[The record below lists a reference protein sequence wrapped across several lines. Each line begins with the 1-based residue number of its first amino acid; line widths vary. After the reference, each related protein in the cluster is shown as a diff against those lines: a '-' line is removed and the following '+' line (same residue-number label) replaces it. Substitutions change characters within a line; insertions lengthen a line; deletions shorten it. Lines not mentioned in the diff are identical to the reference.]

1 MSSTKICKTCDCEQL
16 LAKFYIT
23 QKRGDKITYSTLC
36 KTHSDIKRKINY
48 QNKPKNYKLKGF
60 QKLDQEIQNK
70 ILKAIEE
77 KINYKQISRD
87 FKIPYATI
95 MIWKKEKQFI
105 LPLKDAEPQTE

>member
-1 MSSTKICKTCDCEQL
+1 MSSTKICKECNCEQL
-16 LAKFYIT
+16 LANFYIS

-60 QKLDQEIQNK
+60 KKLDQEIQNK

-77 KINYKQISRD
+77 
-87 FKIPYATI
+87 
-95 MIWKKEKQFI
+95 
-105 LPLKDAEPQTE
+105 LQTNIKRF